1 MPTEIVFI
9 FGNTYFGDTLRIL
22 VKNTKYSDDIDFKL
36 ITH

>member
-9 FGNTYFGDTLRIL
+9 FSNAYFGDTLTIL
-22 VKNTKYSDDIDFKL
+22 VKNTKYSDDIDFEL